1 MYRNLRVHSHA
12 LAFFAALISTGCANM
27 QTVGRDTS
35 APWGTKQ
42 AKAIHLDAQQRLVV
56 FAAERYCAEPSPDAL
71 AAYAA
76 ALGLTGS
83 RLPRQSVA
91 ASVALNSAAGSIG
104 LRTQSITL
112 MRDTLYRTCEAAMNG
127 YLSDEQVAI
136 LMARSQDLT
145 AVVLAIEQL
154 TGAVAAPPIML
165 NAGGSSSAASTLL
178 ANAQAVAS
186 ARETEAKAKIIR
198 DEAEVKRTSAST
210 ALESSKLE
218 TQRLR
223 QQAADDPT
231 DANKQALAVQQSKQ
245 ATHQAEFDAADHT
258 FNQANKNHQ
267 LHLQT
272 LEQITKIHDSS
283 VNTTTASVSSSGSMG
298 ATIYHS
304 SLTDQSTQHISSTVK
319 ELVTLMLH
327 KDYFA
332 DACMANLMRPS
343 LTKRIEDRLS
353 VQGSAGADASWRNLS
368 MQEQKAWEAIKV
380 NEASLTAVCLKYF
393 EQFKPHH
400 SAETPPAAKKG

>member
-1 MYRNLRVHSHA
+1 MYPHQNACRHA
-12 LAFFAALISTGCANM
+12 LTFAAALILAGCANIH
-27 QTVGRDTS
+27 TVSRDTS
-35 APWGTKQ
+35 APWGQKQ
-42 AKAIHLDAQQRLVV
+42 AKAIHLDAQQRIVV

-83 RLPRQSVA
+83 RLPKQSLA
-91 ASVALNSAAGSIG
+91 ASAALNSAAGSIG

-154 TGAVAAPPIML
+154 TGAVAAPPITL
-165 NAGGSSSAASTLL
+165 NTGGNSSAASTLL
-178 ANAQAVAS
+178 ANAQAVAA
-186 ARETEAKAKIIR
+186 ARDTEAKAKATR
-198 DEAEVKRTSAST
+198 DEAEGKRSSTFT

-223 QQAADDPT
+223 QQATDDPT
-231 DANKQALAVQQSKQ
+231 DANKQALAAQQTRQ
-245 ATHQAEFDAADHT
+245 ASDQAAFDTADDA

-272 LEQITKIHDSS
+272 LEQISKVHDSS
-283 VNTTTASVSSSGSMG
+283 VNTTTAAVSSGANMG
-298 ATIYHS
+298 TTVYHS
-304 SLTDQSTQHISSTVK
+304 SLTDQSTQHISTTVK

-332 DACMANLMRPS
+332 DACMANLMKPS

-353 VQGSAGADASWRNLS
+353 VKSTAGADAAWRGLS
-368 MQEQKAWEAIKV
+368 TQEQKALDAIKV

-400 SAETPPAAKKG
+400 TPETTPPAK